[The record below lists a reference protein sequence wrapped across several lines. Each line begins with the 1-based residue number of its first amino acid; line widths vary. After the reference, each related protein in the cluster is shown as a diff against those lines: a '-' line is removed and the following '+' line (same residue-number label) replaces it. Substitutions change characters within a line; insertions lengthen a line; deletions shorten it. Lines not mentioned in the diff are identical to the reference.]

1 MSVRARAAMFEHK
14 LEVDSYSDQLRKLRK
29 NLHNF
34 ENFKLASFEDIK
46 RLYKELVIEENIFVK
61 LQAAHHA
68 EPELIEIDE
77 TIHAIKIRIFNK
89 VQAET
94 ELLDGELAKLL
105 RTDQESQELEE
116 STTKINNMM
125 EKLEEIIKCLNNYL
139 NLFENLVDLSQL
151 RKTVKEAEDFYK
163 ILERKCAIV
172 GLNQKLNVSI
182 LTCEE
187 IRNSITTIRNSG
199 YTETLDKL
207 PRRLIDQGKRRQDKI
222 EDIIEDASTLLA
234 DFEAKD
240 DEISQNIREMVTS
253 IREKIDQMKEIETF
267 FKVRRVLRY

>member
-68 EPELIEIDE
+68 EPELIEVDE
-77 TIHAIKIRIFNK
+77 LIHAIKIRIFNK

-187 IRNSITTIRNSG
+187 IRNSITTIHNSG

-234 DFEAKD
+234 DFEAKT
-240 DEISQNIREMVTS
+240 DEISQDTREMVTS